1 MSEFTALP
9 PRVEVA
15 VVGAGLAGLSAAVR
29 LVAAGCD
36 VHVLEASPGAGGRL
50 ATELVDGFVVDRG
63 FQVLNTGYPRVAA
76 DLDLDALGLGW
87 FRRGAAFRVGARL
100 HRVVDPRVM
109 PSGVPETLRAP
120 IGSVVEKA
128 AVAAFSLRAAY
139 APVPRLLRA
148 AETSAEESLRR
159 AGVGDVALE
168 RFFRP
173 FLSGVLLEGELA
185 TSSRYLDLLWRSFVR
200 GAIGLPARGMQSVGE
215 QLAGRLGADRLHRG
229 VRAGDVAGDRV
240 STDAGVVRADAVV
253 VATDPD
259 TATALVP
266 GLQAAAPREVT
277 THLHVLPSSP
287 GSERLIVLGTPEG
300 RVVNSAVLTDVQPRY
315 SPDGRA
321 LVASSTLART
331 REPDVRTEI
340 ARLHGAAVSDLSHL
354 TTVTVAGAQPAALP
368 PLQLRRRVDLGDGL
382 FVCGDHR
389 DTPSIQGAMA
399 SGARAARAVLRRLRP
414 DRAPSGA
421 A

>member
-1 MSEFTALP
+1 MSEFAALP
-9 PRVEVA
+9 SRVEVA

-29 LVAAGCD
+29 LAAAGCD
-36 VHVLEASPGAGGRL
+36 VHVLEASPAAGGRL
-50 ATELVDGFVVDRG
+50 ATEVVDGFVVDRG

-76 DLDLDALGLGW
+76 DLDLGALDLGW
-87 FRRGAAFRVGARL
+87 FRRGAVVRVGNRS
-100 HRVVDPRVM
+100 HRVVDPRSM
-109 PSGVPETLRAP
+109 PSGVAETLRAP

-128 AVAAFSLRAAY
+128 AVAAFSLRAGY
-139 APVPRLLRA
+139 SPVPRLLGA

-215 QLAGRLGADRLHRG
+215 QLAGRLGADRLHRA
-229 VRAGDVAGDRV
+229 VRAGDVGGNRV
-240 STDAGVVRADAVV
+240 TTDAGVVRADAVV

-259 TATALVP
+259 TASALVP

-300 RVVNSAVLTDVQPRY
+300 QVVNSAVLTDVQPRY

-331 REPDVRTEI
+331 REPDVRAEI
-340 ARLHGAAVSDLSHL
+340 ARLHGVPVADLSPL
-354 TTVTVAGAQPAALP
+354 TTVTVVGAQPAALP
-368 PLQLRRRVDLGDGL
+368 PLQLGRPVDLGEGL

-414 DRAPSGA
+414 EPASPGA